1 LIGVSPDEG
10 EECKPV
16 KRPATTVVAESR
28 AGADRSSAF
37 TTPSQA
43 KPRRR
48 RSSPVLLETKFYPPA
63 LHDRLIPR
71 DGLVGMLAAGA
82 SGRRLTLISAPPGFG
97 KTTLIAQWAESDG
110 SSDFAWLTLEAG
122 DDEPQRLLS
131 YLTEA
136 LARIVPRVRRS
147 TRANGREAVPA
158 LLNALAAHDR
168 QVVLAI
174 DDYHTIH
181 DEGAHAVVTY
191 LIEHGPP
198 SLHVVVSTRS
208 DPPLRLGRLRVAGE
222 LNELRAA
229 DLRMTREEAERF
241 LNERLDLRLDGR
253 DVDVLNDRTEG
264 WPAGLYLAALTLQQ
278 HDDPSAFV
286 ESFAGDNRHVADY
299 LSAEVLRAQ
308 TTEVREFLLAT
319 AVLDRFSAPLC
330 DAVLGSNRAGELLR
344 ELEASNLFLVPLDD
358 RGEWFRYHHLFAELL
373 RADLNARDPREAPTL
388 HRHAVD
394 WFAENDS
401 IESAVRHALAAGD
414 EERAIELIAGSW
426 YRYIHTRQLGEVDTW
441 LRALGPERVA
451 AEPRLALGAAWIS
464 IAAGQQEDT
473 DHWFALAASGDP
485 EADVGGM
492 PLAAALALLESC
504 MPRRGVSSMRAA
516 AERFRAFEVTPQPLA
531 LRQVSDWSLAY
542 ARYYGGVGSDAREPA
557 ENAVRA
563 VSESPNHLINVASL
577 GLLALMKSDDGDTP
591 RARALARQADELA
604 ERTGLAEDP
613 VRGTVLIAHGRALA
627 REGDLEGA
635 RSLLEAGIELRR
647 ASSNRIDLVFGL
659 LDVAPIRRL
668 LGDSAGARAALREA
682 GVLANSGPDL
692 GTLRALLEK
701 RSRKLRVSIR
711 KTNGVPDPLSDRELT
726 VLRLLGGTLS
736 RRDIGRELGIST
748 DTVKSHVR
756 AIYRKL
762 GVASRPE
769 AVEHAKDLG
778 IKLY

>member
-1 LIGVSPDEG
+1 
-10 EECKPV
+10 V
-16 KRPATTVVAESR
+16 KRPAATVAAESR
-28 AGADRSSAF
+28 AGVGRSSAF
-37 TTPSQA
+37 TTPSQT
-43 KPRRR
+43 KSRRR
-48 RSSPVLLETKFYPPA
+48 RSSPVLLETKFYPPS
-63 LHDRLIPR
+63 LHDRLIRR

-97 KTTLIAQWAESDG
+97 KTTLVAQWAESDG
-110 SSDFAWLTLEAG
+110 NSDFAWLTLEAG

-147 TRANGREAVPA
+147 ARANGSEPVPG

-168 QVVLAI
+168 QVVLVI

-181 DEGAHAVVTY
+181 DEGAHSVVTY

-198 SLHVVVSTRS
+198 SLHVVVLTRS

-241 LNERLDLRLDGR
+241 LNEKLDLRLEGL
-253 DVDVLNDRTEG
+253 DVDVLYDRTEG
-264 WPAGLYLAALTLQQ
+264 WPAGLYLAALTLEQ
-278 HDDPSAFV
+278 HDNPSAFV

-330 DAVLGSNRAGELLR
+330 DAVLESDRAGELLR

-358 RGEWFRYHHLFAELL
+358 RREWYRYHHLFADLL
-373 RADLNARDPREAPTL
+373 RAELKARDPDAAAML
-388 HRHAVD
+388 HQRAAG
-394 WFAENDS
+394 WFVENES
-401 IESAVRHALAAGD
+401 IESAVAHALAAD
-414 EERAIELIAGSW
+414 DQERAIELIAGCW
-426 YRYIHTRQLGEVDTW
+426 YSYIHTRQLGEVDAW
-441 LRALGPERVA
+441 LRALGPERVSA
-451 AEPRLALGAAWIS
+451 DPRLALGAAWIS

-473 DHWFALAASGDP
+473 DFWLALAASGDP

-504 MPRRGVSSMRAA
+504 MPRRGIASMLAA
-516 AERFRAFEVTPQPLA
+516 AERFRTFELTPEPLA

-542 ARYYGGVGSDAREPA
+542 ARYYGGVPA
-557 ENAVRA
+557 EARRPAEDAVRA
-563 VSESPNHLINVASL
+563 VSDSPNHLINVASL
-577 GLLALMKSDDGDTP
+577 GLLAHMECDRGDTT
-591 RARALARQADELA
+591 RARALAQRADELA
-604 ERTGLAEDP
+604 QRTGLAEDS
-613 VRGTVLIAHGRALA
+613 VRGTAKIAHGRALA
-627 REGDLEGA
+627 REGDLGGA
-635 RSLLEAGIELRR
+635 RRLLEAGVELRR

-659 LDVAPIRRL
+659 LDLAPIRRL

-682 GVLANSGPDL
+682 GVLVNSGPDV
-692 GTLRALLEK
+692 GALRALLEK
-701 RSRKLRVSIR
+701 RSRKLRISIR

-736 RRDIGRELGIST
+736 RRGIGQELGIST

-762 GVASRPE
+762 GVSARSE
-769 AVEHAKDLG
+769 AVERARDLG
-778 IKLY
+778 VKLY

>member
-1 LIGVSPDEG
+1 VTRPG
-10 EECKPV
+10 E
-16 KRPATTVVAESR
+16 VVAAESPTASAR
-28 AGADRSSAF
+28 TPRSTPASRRKDRR
-37 TTPSQA
+37 T
-43 KPRRR
+43 RRPTR
-48 RSSPVLLETKFYPPA
+48 VLLETKFYAPA
-63 LHDRLIPR
+63 LRDELVPR
-71 DGLVGMLAAGA
+71 VGLVAMLAGGR
-82 SGRRLTLISAPPGFG
+82 GRRLSLLSAPPGFG
-97 KTTLIAQWAESDG
+97 KTTLLTQWAESED
-110 SSDFAWLTLEAG
+110 SDFAWLTLEAG
-122 DDEPQRLLS
+122 DGEPECLLG

-136 LARIVPRVRRS
+136 LGRVVPAVRKS
-147 TRANGREAVPA
+147 AGESGDDSVPA
-158 LLNALAAHDR
+158 LLNALTAHDR
-168 QVVLAI
+168 GIVLVL

-181 DEGAHAVVTY
+181 EPAAHSIVTY
-191 LIEHGPP
+191 FVEHGPP
-198 SLHVVVSTRS
+198 HFHIVVSTRS

-222 LNELRAA
+222 LNELRAS
-229 DLRMTREEAERF
+229 DLRMSRDEAELF
-241 LNERLDLRLDGR
+241 LNDKLRLNLGPR
-253 DVDVLNDRTEG
+253 DVEALYERTEG
-264 WPAGLYLAALTLQQ
+264 WPAGLYLAALTLAE
-278 HDDPSAFV
+278 HEDPSAFV

-299 LSAEVLRAQ
+299 LSSEVLRAQ
-308 TTEVREFLLAT
+308 TTEVRDFLLAT
-319 AVLDRFSAPLC
+319 SVLDRFNASLC
-330 DAVLGSNRAGELLR
+330 DAMLGSDRAARLLR

-373 RADLNARDPREAPTL
+373 RADLKARDPGAAPTL
-388 HRHAVD
+388 HRRAVD

-401 IESAVRHALAAGD
+401 FESAVKHALAAGD
-414 EERAIELIAGSW
+414 EERGIELIAGSW
-426 YRYIHTRQLGEVDTW
+426 YRYMHTRQLGEVDGW

-464 IAAGQQEDT
+464 IAAGQHDDT

-504 MPRRGVSSMRAA
+504 MPRRGISSMLAA
-516 AERFRAFEVTPQPLA
+516 AERFRTFEVTPQPLA

-542 ARYYGGVGSDAREPA
+542 ARYYGGAAADAREPA
-557 ENAVRA
+557 EHAARA
-563 VSESPNHLINVASL
+563 VSDSPNHLINVASL
-577 GLLALMKSDDGDTP
+577 GLLALMKCDDGDTP

-604 ERTGLAEDP
+604 KRTGLAEDP
-613 VRGTVLIAHGRALA
+613 VRGTALIAHGRALA

-635 RSLLEAGIELRR
+635 RRLLEAGVELRR
-647 ASSNRIDLVFGL
+647 TSSNRIELVFGL
-659 LDVAPIRRL
+659 LDVAPIRQL

-682 GVLANSGPDL
+682 GVLAHSGPDVGAL
-692 GTLRALLEK
+692 DALLEK

-711 KTNGVPDPLSDRELT
+711 KTNSVPDPLSDRELT